1 MEGME
6 ELVTYVAD
14 PSTGGGIHVD
24 VWHVFLSGHTS
35 NPPLWIG
42 NVVGDPLQQLDTGG
56 LTKQVIYLVDRQ
68 KNSETARW

>member
-1 MEGME
+1 MKVMEKV
-6 ELVTYVAD
+6 VTDVAD

-68 KNSETARW
+68 TTIEAARW